1 MDNKLSKITASMND
15 KTNIGYA
22 LIRVFLGIALSVRG
36 WLILSNP
43 DLIIRMGVG
52 REYYMWISLIGMI
65 HLLGGILL
73 CLGFFTRLG
82 ALIQIPILFSASF
95 FVLEH
100 TKLMMGGQSVE
111 LAILVLVLLCI
122 YFVFGS
128 GTLSIRSYF
137 AKNKHHISNKT

>member
-1 MDNKLSKITASMND
+1 MDNKLIIITASMD
-15 KTNIGYA
+15 AKINIGYA
-22 LIRVFLGIALSVRG
+22 LIRIFLGIALSIRG

-43 DLIIRMGVG
+43 DFIIRMGID
-52 REYYMWISLIGMI
+52 REFYMWISLIGMI

-100 TKLMMGGQSVE
+100 TTLMMGGQSVE

-122 YFVFGS
+122 YFVFGP
-128 GTLSIRSYF
+128 GTLSIRNYF
-137 AKNKHHISNKT
+137 AKNNHQISNKV